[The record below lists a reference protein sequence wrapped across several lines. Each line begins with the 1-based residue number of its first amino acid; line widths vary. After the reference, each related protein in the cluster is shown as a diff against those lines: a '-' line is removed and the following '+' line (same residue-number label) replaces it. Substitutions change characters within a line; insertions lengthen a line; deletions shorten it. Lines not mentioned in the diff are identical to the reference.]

1 MAVIPKSDLKNYF
14 NTGDKPTEAQFGD
27 LIDSF
32 LHADSSEFTN
42 ISASGIISASNLI
55 STTSSLGYIQPTDET
70 HESIFVS
77 GNLVPVTDGFNF
89 TSSLSLGSFTSAW
102 KDLFVSEDSI
112 KFVKKNPVSG
122 QPLELARISI
132 DDTGPMG
139 KIKFVGASG
148 SLTDNSD
155 LELRQVQF
163 GKSSTK
169 GATINDGGGNL
180 GTFIGMF
187 MQHREGDIKGGAIV
201 NRPEMQDLGYLGRD
215 FVAHMI
221 QAKGSGSLSMLIDS
235 DNTNNNESFFRVERA
250 AIPGAGTK
258 LFTVKNGENTF
269 HGNSNLLNIENK
281 VKSTGGSVIEEGVI
295 IQPGVISQ
303 SLNIGTTTSPSVNI
317 MDGVGDSCYIRIA
330 EGITVR
336 VNEGS
341 LFKIQCPQP
350 DVTVDTDNDTITVSN
365 GAGDETV
372 ISTGQ
377 FGTNPQYIS
386 NHTVVP
392 SGQVAIWYGPIYIG
406 RFTLNPFGGDFDPDG
421 AGVLNMDLAGQ
432 GDNASLRI
440 HNGSQ
445 IRVQAF

>member
-1 MAVIPKSDLKNYF
+1 MAIIPKSDLKNYF

-89 TSSLSLGSFTSAW
+89 TSSLSLGSFTAAW

-112 KFVKKNPVSG
+112 KFIKKSG
-122 QPLELARISI
+122 SGEPEELARITI
-132 DDTGPMG
+132 DTSSG
-139 KIKFVGASG
+139 KMKFLGTS
-148 SLTDNSD
+148 DHKD
-155 LELRQVQF
+155 LELRQTQF
-163 GKSSTK
+163 GKSVIK
-169 GATINDGGGNL
+169 GATINDGGG
-180 GTFIGMF
+180 GFSTFVGMS
-187 MQHREGDIKGGAIV
+187 MQHRESGIKGGAIV
-201 NRPEMQDLGYLGRD
+201 HRPESADLGYLGND
-215 FVAHMI
+215 FVAHSY
-221 QAKGSGSLSMLIDS
+221 QAKGSGSIAMLIDA
-235 DNTNNNESFFRVERA
+235 DLENGNRSFFRVEKG
-250 AIPGAGTK
+250 AIAGAGTK
-258 LFTVKNGENTF
+258 LFTVKDGENTF

-341 LFKIQCPQP
+341 IFKIQCLQP
-350 DVTVDTDNDTITVSN
+350 DITVDTDNDTITVSN
-365 GAGDETV
+365 GGGDETTFT
-372 ISTGQ
+372 TGQ
-377 FGTNPQYIS
+377 FGTNPQYIPM
-386 NHTVVP
+386 HMVVP
-392 SGQVAIWYGPIYIG
+392 SNQIAIWYGPIYVG
-406 RFTLNPFGGDFDPDG
+406 RFTLNPFGNDFDPDG

-440 HNGSQ
+440 HNGAQ
-445 IRVQAF
+445 IKIQSF